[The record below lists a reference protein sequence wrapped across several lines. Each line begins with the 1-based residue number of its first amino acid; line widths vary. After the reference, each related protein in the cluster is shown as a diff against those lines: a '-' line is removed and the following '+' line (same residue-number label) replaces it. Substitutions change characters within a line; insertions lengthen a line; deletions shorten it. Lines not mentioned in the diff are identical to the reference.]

1 MFLSRFSSSFLLLL
15 VSTTAWPATA
25 PPPLA
30 KRERL
35 RFEITFGVSALIDS
49 FIRRHSYYKSY
60 ITGGGGG
67 ISLSRYPLRAGGVP
81 TDPIFSGYEVRTGK
95 NGGSFTCVYVV
106 AINNTRNVKKVKRK
120 WNIGWKFSSFSDKFL
135 IIS

>member
-67 ISLSRYPLRAGGVP
+67 ISVSIPPPRRRGSNRSDFLGLRGKDGEKWRE
-81 TDPIFSGYEVRTGK
+81 FYVRLRG
-95 NGGSFTCVYVV
+95 
-106 AINNTRNVKKVKRK
+106 R
-120 WNIGWKFSSFSDKFL
+120 DK
-135 IIS
+135 

>member
-1 MFLSRFSSSFLLLL
+1 M
-15 VSTTAWPATA
+15 
-25 PPPLA
+25 
-30 KRERL
+30 E
-35 RFEITFGVSALIDS
+35 
-49 FIRRHSYYKSY
+49 
-60 ITGGGGG
+60 
-67 ISLSRYPLRAGGVP
+67 SLCLDTPSAGGVP

-95 NGGSFTCVYVV
+95 NGGSSTCVYVV